1 MFLYT
6 HFSLGL
12 DTLRL
17 GLRSLPNGPTAPEL
31 EADPAVGVAH
41 DLQGE
46 VSLPHQAGLT
56 YHHGQEVGEDHEA
69 HIVPAGHTITSC
81 TKPLEIDTNI

>member
-41 DLQGE
+41 DDHGE
-46 VSLPHQAGLT
+46 
-56 YHHGQEVGEDHEA
+56 EVGEDHKA
-69 HIVPAGHTITSC
+69 YVVPGSC
-81 TKPLEIDTNI
+81 RSERGESSGGLVKSFPIIKGRF

>member
-46 VSLPHQAGLT
+46 VRGQSPTPGGPHLPSWAG
-56 YHHGQEVGEDHEA
+56 
-69 HIVPAGHTITSC
+69 SR
-81 TKPLEIDTNI
+81 

>member
-41 DLQGE
+41 DGDGE
-46 VSLPHQAGLT
+46 
-56 YHHGQEVGEDHEA
+56 EVGEDHEGDV
-69 HIVPAGHTITSC
+69 VPGSVPFIPINS
-81 TKPLEIDTNI
+81 

>member
-41 DLQGE
+41 HGD
-46 VSLPHQAGLT
+46 
-56 YHHGQEVGEDHEA
+56 GQEVGEEHEG
-69 HIVPAGHTITSC
+69 HVVPRSVLVSVVQLCCITVTVRSFF
-81 TKPLEIDTNI
+81 